1 MQKYPGK
8 KKVLSLGGL
17 LMVILLCVS
26 GFLCFFTNYIDK
38 ILYDERLGQMSEVT
52 KQLFSG
58 LNDVVENNWEGASV
72 QRNTLQAASPTTLN
86 DLYGF
91 MEKQEVI
98 SEMQAKDISLI
109 AVDSTGKYYKS
120 DGPHGLMRE
129 IKYLDSVP
137 RMVNYVSNT
146 MTSGESSMV
155 YLYELDTPVT
165 VQDDNQKDVTI
176 IYYGTMQNMKRLNKY
191 FNCSA
196 YNNENSVYV
205 LDEDG
210 MKLFN
215 SSAVELVHG
224 YNIYNV
230 LKQMKY
236 YHNQDFD
243 KTLKQLEETG
253 SAYSS
258 AVLDGV
264 EYYYAIANLDYA
276 EWTILFMVPA
286 SCVAVNTVRLT
297 KTVMIIVLG
306 FATIMVIVLVAV
318 VSTMIHIQQKKV
330 LDLERENNHKLAE
343 ALDMAREANRS
354 KSTFLANMSHDIR
367 TPMNAIIGITAL
379 IEHDVDNA
387 AKVKEYA
394 KKIEI
399 SSQHLLGLIN
409 DVLDMS
415 KIESG
420 KTTLN
425 FVDFSISEML
435 RRIEILFRP
444 QTDAKN
450 QTLLITKEHI
460 HHEWLNGD
468 SVRLMQ
474 VFNNL
479 MSNAIKYTK
488 EGGRIQFFAEECQT
502 NSSVY
507 AKFRFVVKDN
517 GIGMSEEFQDKIF
530 DSFTREENSVTNKI
544 QGTGLGMAISKN
556 LIQAM
561 GGTIEVKSEK
571 GKGSC
576 FEVIVDIKIAENK
589 EVYQPEQI
597 ADEKQDETILNGM
610 CFLCAEDNELN
621 AEILKELL
629 DIEGAKCQICENG
642 EKVVEAFEKSQ
653 PGEYDMILMDI
664 QMPVMNGYE
673 ATKAIRN
680 SKHPMAK
687 TIPIIAMTANA
698 FSEDIQQSF
707 SAGMNAHV
715 SKPVEM
721 KVLGK
726 AIQNIKAGRGGVD
739 FSLKTAIIN
748 DD

>member
-1 MQKYPGK
+1 
-8 KKVLSLGGL
+8 
-17 LMVILLCVS
+17 MVILLCMS

-52 KQLFSG
+52 KQLFAG
-58 LNDVVENNWEGASV
+58 LNDAVGNNWERAGI
-72 QRNTLQAASPTTLN
+72 QKNTLQAASLGTIN
-86 DLYGF
+86 DLYDF

-98 SEMQAKDISLI
+98 SEMQANDMSLI

-129 IKYLDSVP
+129 IKYIESAPSQVS
-137 RMVNYVSNT
+137 YVSNT

-215 SSAVELVHG
+215 SSTVELVHG
-224 YNIYNV
+224 YNIYSV

-236 YHNQDFD
+236 YHNQDFN

-297 KTVMIIVLG
+297 KTVMVIVLG
-306 FATIMVIVLVAV
+306 FAMIMAIVLVAV

-394 KKIEI
+394 KKIEV

-488 EGGRIQFFAEECQT
+488 EGGKIQFFAEECQT

-507 AKFRFVVKDN
+507 AKFRFIVKDN

-530 DSFTREENSVTNKI
+530 DSFTREENSVINKI

-576 FEVIVDIKIAENK
+576 FEVIVDFKIAENK

-597 ADEKQDETILNGM
+597 EDEKQDETILNGM

-698 FSEDIQQSF
+698 FSEDIQRSF

-739 FSLKTAIIN
+739 FSLKTVIIN

>member
-1 MQKYPGK
+1 
-8 KKVLSLGGL
+8 
-17 LMVILLCVS
+17 MVILLCVS

-58 LNDVVENNWEGASV
+58 LNDAVGNNWERAGI
-72 QRNTLQAASPTTLN
+72 QKNTLQAASLGTIN
-86 DLYGF
+86 DLYDF

-98 SEMQAKDISLI
+98 SEMQANDMSLI

-129 IKYLDSVP
+129 IKYLESAP
-137 RMVNYVSNT
+137 RQVNYVSNT
-146 MTSGESSMV
+146 MTSSESSMV

-165 VQDDNQKDVTI
+165 VQDDNQKDITI

-215 SSAVELVHG
+215 SSTVELVHG
-224 YNIYNV
+224 YNIYSV

-297 KTVMIIVLG
+297 KTVMIIVFG

-394 KKIEI
+394 KKIEV

-479 MSNAIKYTK
+479 MSNAIKYTQ
-488 EGGRIQFFAEECQT
+488 EGGKIQFFAEECQT

-507 AKFRFVVKDN
+507 AKFRFIVKDN

-530 DSFTREENSVTNKI
+530 DSFTREENSVINKI

-576 FEVIVDIKIAENK
+576 FEVIVDFKIAENK

-597 ADEKQDETILNGM
+597 EDEKQDETILNGM

-698 FSEDIQQSF
+698 FSEDIQKSF

-726 AIQNIKAGRGGVD
+726 AIQNIKAGRGGLT
-739 FSLKTAIIN
+739 SL
-748 DD
+748 

>member
-1 MQKYPGK
+1 
-8 KKVLSLGGL
+8 
-17 LMVILLCVS
+17 MVILLCVS

-52 KQLFSG
+52 KQLFAG
-58 LNDVVENNWEGASV
+58 LNDAVGNNWEGASV

-224 YNIYNV
+224 YNIYSV

-343 ALDMAREANRS
+343 TLDMAREANRS

-394 KKIEI
+394 KKIEV

-479 MSNAIKYTK
+479 MSNAIKYTQ
-488 EGGRIQFFAEECQT
+488 EGGKIQFFAEECQT

-507 AKFRFVVKDN
+507 AKFRFIVKDN

-530 DSFTREENSVTNKI
+530 DSFTREENSVINKI

-576 FEVIVDIKIAENK
+576 FEVIVDFKIAENK

-597 ADEKQDETILNGM
+597 EDEKQDETILNGM

-698 FSEDIQQSF
+698 FAEDIQQSF

-721 KVLGK
+721 KVIGK
-726 AIQNIKAGRGGVD
+726 AIQNIKAGRGGLT
-739 FSLKTAIIN
+739 SL
-748 DD
+748 